1 VAVIA
6 TGGMSHQI
14 SGARFGMA
22 NEEWDREFLKRIE
35 SDMDALVA
43 IPQEEIMRIGGT
55 EAAELAIWFAMR
67 AALAPTVKRAY
78 DFYTF
83 PQITGC
89 GVVVFDE
96 LTS

>member
-1 VAVIA
+1 
-6 TGGMSHQI
+6 MSHQI
-14 SGARFGMA
+14 SGTRFGMA
-22 NEEWDREFLKRIE
+22 NEEMDRAFLQRLE
-35 SDMDALVA
+35 RDLDGLVN
-43 IPQEEIMRIGGT
+43 IPQEEIMRVGGT

-67 AALAPTVKRAY
+67 GALSDNIKRVY

-96 LTS
+96 LAA